1 MVTRLG
7 VTVVEVMEI
16 EQVVTAKSW
25 SARVAF
31 CQPAFMSNFLTIN
44 QIC

>member
-7 VTVVEVMEI
+7 VTVVEVLEI

-25 SARVAF
+25 SARGAF
-31 CQPAFMSNFLTIN
+31 CQPTFMNNFLTIN